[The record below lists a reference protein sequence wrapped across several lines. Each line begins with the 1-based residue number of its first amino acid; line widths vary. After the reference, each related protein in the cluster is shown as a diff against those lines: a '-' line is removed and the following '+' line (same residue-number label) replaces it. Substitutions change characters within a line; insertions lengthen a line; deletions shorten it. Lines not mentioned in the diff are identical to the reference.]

1 MPTLLEKIKS
11 KVAKVGVIGL
21 GYVGLP
27 LAVEKA
33 KAGFQVLGFDIL
45 PEKVDKIN
53 RGENYIGDVVPEELS
68 TLSQNGHLSAT
79 GDFSRIRECD
89 VLAICVPTPLDEFKQ
104 PDLSYVVN
112 TAKTIASYLHKDM
125 LVVLESTTY
134 PGTTE
139 EVLLPILS
147 ASGLEV
153 GKDFYLAYSPERVD
167 PGNLR
172 YKTKNTPKVVGGCTP
187 LCLEHAKALYEA
199 VLEAPVFTVSSPKE
213 AEMAKILE
221 NTFRIVNCALANEMA
236 IVCRKLGVNIWEVI
250 DAAATKPFGFMPFYP
265 GPGVGGH
272 CIPIDPY
279 YLTYKARSVDYHTRL
294 IELAG
299 EINDFMP
306 EYVTSRLQDL
316 LNEQEKPLKNSKI
329 LLLGIA
335 YKGDVDDVRE
345 SPALKVWSQLEA
357 KGAEVIYHDPYCQFV
372 GRKGQIYHSHPL
384 DKELVKSVDAVV
396 ITTAHTRGVDY
407 KMVVAAASIVLDTK
421 NIVTKIL
428 RVDPAS
434 YPGLHLL

>member
-33 KAGFQVLGFDIL
+33 KAGFQVLGFDIQ

-53 RGENYIGDVVPEELS
+53 RGENYIGDVVPEELF

-89 VLAICVPTPLDEFKQ
+89 VVTICVPTPLDEFKQ

-236 IVCRKLGVNIWEVI
+236 IVCRKLGINIWEVI

-372 GRKGQIYHSHPL
+372 RRKGQIYHSHPL

-421 NIVTKIL
+421 NIVAKIVG
-428 RVDPAS
+428 VDPAS

>member
-1 MPTLLEKIKS
+1 MTTLLEKIKS
-11 KVAKVGVIGL
+11 KTAQVGVIGL

-33 KAGFQVLGFDIL
+33 KAGFSVLGFDIQ

-53 RGENYIGDVVPEELS
+53 CGENYIGDVVPEELS

-104 PDLSYVVN
+104 PDLSYIIN
-112 TAKTIASYLHKDM
+112 TGKTIASYLRKGT
-125 LVVLESTTY
+125 LVVLKSTTY

-172 YKTKNTPKVVGGCTP
+172 YKTKNTPKVVGGYTP
-187 LCLEHAKALYEA
+187 ACLEHAKALYEA

-236 IVCRKLGVNIWEVI
+236 IMCRKLGINMWEVI
-250 DAAATKPFGFMPFYP
+250 DAAATKPFGYMPFYP

-299 EINDFMP
+299 EINDTMP
-306 EYVTSRLQDL
+306 EYVASRLQDL

-329 LLLGIA
+329 LLLGVA

-372 GRKGQIYHSHPL
+372 RRKGQIYHSHPL
-384 DKELVKSVDAVV
+384 DKELVKGVDAVV

-421 NIVTKIL
+421 NIVAKIAG
-428 RVDPAS
+428 VDPAS

>member
-33 KAGFQVLGFDIL
+33 KAGFQVLGFDIQ

-53 RGENYIGDVVPEELS
+53 RGENYIGDVVPEELF

-89 VLAICVPTPLDEFKQ
+89 VVTICVPTPLDEFKQ

-147 ASGLEV
+147 TSGLEV

-187 LCLEHAKALYEA
+187 ACLEHAKALYEA

-236 IVCRKLGVNIWEVI
+236 IVCRKLGINIWEVI

-306 EYVTSRLQDL
+306 KYVTSRLQDL
-316 LNEQEKPLKNSKI
+316 LNEQEKPLKNSKV
-329 LLLGIA
+329 LLLGVA

-372 GRKGQIYHSHPL
+372 RRKGQIYHSHPL
-384 DKELVKSVDAVV
+384 DKELVKGVDAVV

-421 NIVTKIL
+421 NIVAKIAG
-428 RVDPAS
+428 VDPAS

>member
-1 MPTLLEKIKS
+1 MSTLLEKIKS

-33 KAGFQVLGFDIL
+33 KAGFCVLGFDIQ

-89 VLAICVPTPLDEFKQ
+89 VVTICVPTPLDEFKQ

-187 LCLEHAKALYEA
+187 ACLEHAKALYEA

-236 IVCRKLGVNIWEVI
+236 IVCRKLGINVWEVI

-299 EINDFMP
+299 EINNFMP

-357 KGAEVIYHDPYCQFV
+357 KGAEVVYHDPYCQFV
-372 GRKGQIYHSHPL
+372 RRKGQIYHSHPL

>member
-236 IVCRKLGVNIWEVI
+236 IVCRKLGINIWEVI

-372 GRKGQIYHSHPL
+372 RRKGQIYHSHPL
-384 DKELVKSVDAVV
+384 DKELVKGVDAVV

-421 NIVTKIL
+421 NIVTKIAG
-428 RVDPAS
+428 VDLAS

>member
-1 MPTLLEKIKS
+1 MSTLLEKIKS

-33 KAGFQVLGFDIL
+33 KAGFQVLGFDIQ

-112 TAKTIASYLHKDM
+112 TAKTIASYLHKNM

-236 IVCRKLGVNIWEVI
+236 IVCRKLGVNVWEVI

-372 GRKGQIYHSHPL
+372 RRKGQIYHSHPL
-384 DKELVKSVDAVV
+384 DKELVKGVDAVV

>member
-33 KAGFQVLGFDIL
+33 KAGFQVLGFDIQ

-53 RGENYIGDVVPEELS
+53 RGENYIGDVVPEELF

-89 VLAICVPTPLDEFKQ
+89 VVTICVPTPLDEFKQ

-125 LVVLESTTY
+125 LIVLESTTY

-147 ASGLEV
+147 TSGLEV

-236 IVCRKLGVNIWEVI
+236 IVCRKLGINIWEVI

-372 GRKGQIYHSHPL
+372 RRKGQIYHSHPL

-421 NIVTKIL
+421 NIVAKIVG
-428 RVDPAS
+428 VDPAS

>member
-33 KAGFQVLGFDIL
+33 KAGFCVLGFDIQ

-89 VLAICVPTPLDEFKQ
+89 VVTICVPTPLDEFKQ

-112 TAKTIASYLHKDM
+112 TAGTIASYLHKDM

-236 IVCRKLGVNIWEVI
+236 IVCRKLGINIWEVI

-329 LLLGIA
+329 LLLGVA

-372 GRKGQIYHSHPL
+372 RRKGQIYHSHPL

>member
-1 MPTLLEKIKS
+1 
-11 KVAKVGVIGL
+11 
-21 GYVGLP
+21 
-27 LAVEKA
+27 
-33 KAGFQVLGFDIL
+33 
-45 PEKVDKIN
+45 
-53 RGENYIGDVVPEELS
+53 
-68 TLSQNGHLSAT
+68 
-79 GDFSRIRECD
+79 
-89 VLAICVPTPLDEFKQ
+89 
-104 PDLSYVVN
+104 
-112 TAKTIASYLHKDM
+112 M

-236 IVCRKLGVNIWEVI
+236 IVCRKLGINIWEVI

-279 YLTYKARSVDYHTRL
+279 YLTYKVRSVDYHTRL

-372 GRKGQIYHSHPL
+372 RRKGQIYHSHPL

-396 ITTAHTRGVDY
+396 ITTAHTRGADY

>member
-33 KAGFQVLGFDIL
+33 KAGFCVLGFDIQ

-89 VLAICVPTPLDEFKQ
+89 VVTICVPTPLDEFKQ

-236 IVCRKLGVNIWEVI
+236 IVCRKLGINIWEVI

-372 GRKGQIYHSHPL
+372 RRKGQIYHSHPL

>member
-1 MPTLLEKIKS
+1 MSTLLEKIKS

-33 KAGFQVLGFDIL
+33 KAGFQVLGFDIQ

-53 RGENYIGDVVPEELS
+53 RGENYIGDVVPEELF

-89 VLAICVPTPLDEFKQ
+89 VVTICVPTPLDEFKQ

-112 TAKTIASYLHKDM
+112 TAGTIASYLHKDM

-236 IVCRKLGVNIWEVI
+236 IVCRKLGINIWEVI

-372 GRKGQIYHSHPL
+372 RRKGQIYHSHPL